1 MNKIKIIK
9 NIMKTN
15 RSNERKQY
23 TISIPDIIGQILE
36 IETNKILYLTMKK
49 PGTYIV
55 ATTNPHHEEQE
66 ARKIFPNGNCNYFTL
81 PTNLLKHM
89 NKDQI
94 NKAIFQINFEVTNKE
109 IGQNGII
116 TLNIE

>member
-1 MNKIKIIK
+1 
-9 NIMKTN
+9 MKSS

-55 ATTNPHHEEQE
+55 ATNNPHHEEQE
-66 ARKIFPNGNCNYFTL
+66 ERKIFPNGKYYYFTL
-81 PTNLLKHM
+81 PTRLLNEM
-89 NKDQI
+89 KDEQI
-94 NKAIFQINFEVTNKE
+94 NQAIFNINFEHVDKVTN
-109 IGQNGII
+109 QRGII